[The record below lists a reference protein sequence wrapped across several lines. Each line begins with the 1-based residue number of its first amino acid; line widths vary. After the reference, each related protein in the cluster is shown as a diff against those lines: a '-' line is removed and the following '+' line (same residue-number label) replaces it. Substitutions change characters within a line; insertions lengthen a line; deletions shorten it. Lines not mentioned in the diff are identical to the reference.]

1 MGKVTI
7 EFDSVEE
14 QEDIKDALDG
24 FKWRMVAWE
33 IDEFLRTEMKYNEK
47 LTQSDYEFAEKIRE
61 ELRERISSYN
71 LSLYQ

>member
-14 QEDIKDALDG
+14 QDDIKDALDG
-24 FKWRMVAWE
+24 YKWRMIAWE
-33 IDEFLRTEMKYNEK
+33 LDEFLRTEMKYNEK
-47 LTQSDYEFAEKIRE
+47 LSNLEYEFAEKTRE

>member
-14 QEDIKDALDG
+14 QDDIKDALDG
-24 FKWRMVAWE
+24 FKWRMIAWE
-33 IDEFLRTEMKYNEK
+33 LDEFLRTEMKYNEK
-47 LTQSDYEFAEKIRE
+47 LSNLEYEFAEKTRE
-61 ELRERISSYN
+61 ELRERISNYN

>member
-14 QEDIKDALDG
+14 QDDIRDALDG

-33 IDEFLRTEMKYNEK
+33 LDEFLRTEMKYNEK
-47 LTQSDYEFAEKIRE
+47 LSSIEYEFAEKIRE